1 MKVVFGKL
9 KDRGY
14 PQDITEAEADMKFQ
28 RLLIQ
33 GIGNWKDGRMSSK
46 SVPVVARILSPAD
59 VIIKVFDLIGRVR
72 YVHWR
77 YGYFESLR
85 GLKLTAKF
93 TWEILLPIAAD
104 ARLLISDFDS
114 GVHKK
119 GFAGEFIGV
128 PFKYH
133 GA

>member
-28 RLLIQ
+28 RLLVQ

-46 SVPVVARILSPAD
+46 SVPVVARILSESD
-59 VIIKVFDLIGRVR
+59 VIVKLCKPFGRI
-72 YVHWR
+72 YYAHWR

-85 GLKLTAKF
+85 GLKRA
-93 TWEILLPIAAD
+93 TWEPLLPLAAD
-104 ARLLISDFDS
+104 ARRLISDFDS

-119 GFAGEFIGV
+119 GFAGELIGV

-133 GA
+133 AA

>member
-28 RLLIQ
+28 RLLVQ

-46 SVPVVARILSPAD
+46 SVPVVARILSPTD
-59 VIIKVFDLIGRVR
+59 LIIKVFDLIGRVR

-77 YGYFESLR
+77 RGYFESLR
-85 GLKLTAKF
+85 GLSLKSAV
-93 TWEILLPIAAD
+93 WEALSPPAAD
-104 ARLLISDFDS
+104 AKQLISDFDS

-119 GFAGEFIGV
+119 GFAGDVIGV

-133 GA
+133 AA

>member
-28 RLLIQ
+28 RLLVQ

-46 SVPVVARILSPAD
+46 SVPVVARILSPTDA
-59 VIIKVFDLIGRVR
+59 IIKVFDLTGCIR

-77 YGYFESLR
+77 HGYFESLR
-85 GLKLTAKF
+85 GLKSTAWQPLSPP
-93 TWEILLPIAAD
+93 TAD
-104 ARLLISDFDS
+104 TKQLISDFDS
-114 GVHKK
+114 GVRKK
-119 GFAGEFIGV
+119 GFAGDVIGV
-128 PFKYH
+128 PFDFR
-133 GA
+133 AA